1 MRARGVKA
9 QTYHSFFR
17 CSGQTEW
24 TPERMGQKFIPRVIV
39 WDEICTVPRPI
50 LETFLG
56 WLEHR
61 GVQVICCGDQGQP
74 PPIAGEMPH
83 EWLQQK
89 CSYYEEVEVDH
100 RAQDEA
106 LKALKKL
113 IRLQPDKVQCQE
125 MRKALLSCLGWDR
138 FVEAWKPGDLILT
151 SRQKVRD
158 RVQQLLFKRH
168 EDRFQ
173 DKKVPILYHP
183 KDSRKQNIQVTIPGT
198 DRREELVLNDVV
210 NVSRKAAE
218 AAIRTEDWRFGYA
231 LTVHSSQGLT
241 IKDPQKV
248 WIIDDYLQWS
258 NLSYLAVSRV
268 EYMRQLERVVC
279 PPEEGS
285 EVRPV
290 TEQQLRKA
298 ITEKLVAYKRQD
310 QAK

>member
-1 MRARGVKA
+1 
-9 QTYHSFFR
+9 
-17 CSGQTEW
+17 
-24 TPERMGQKFIPRVIV
+24 
-39 WDEICTVPRPI
+39 
-50 LETFLG
+50 
-56 WLEHR
+56 
-61 GVQVICCGDQGQP
+61 
-74 PPIAGEMPH
+74 MP
-83 EWLQQK
+83 
-89 CSYYEEVEVDH
+89 
-100 RAQDEA
+100 
-106 LKALKKL
+106 

-125 MRKALLSCLGWDR
+125 IRKALLSCLGWDR

-151 SRQKVRD
+151 LRQKVRD

-210 NVSRKAAE
+210 NVSIKVAE
-218 AAIRTEDWRFGYA
+218 AAIRTEDWRLGYA

-258 NLSYLAVSRV
+258 NLAYLAVSRV
-268 EYMRQLERVVC
+268 EDMRQLERVVC

-298 ITEKLVAYKRQD
+298 ITKKLVAYKRQD
-310 QAK
+310 QAKGLQGFNLKVNHVLHVREAQK